1 MSLFLILF
9 GVAALLPVVAARVF
23 FLGRWRVGWVMYL
36 ANVVWELAEKRLKV
50 SRMVV
55 EAGAAL
61 LGLTLLLIGGVGGG
75 IVSTLA
81 VVIVA
86 LELSNRL
93 WEREL
98 LAASYTT
105 PDPCRLPPAVDPQ
118 LTLNLRAPFVARS
131 PRYQLGSLLV
141 GRPLRVELLL
151 GNHTRIPTM
160 AAVRAEISTPAGWL
174 AEGSAQQSVGVIAPG
189 EVASISWELT
199 PPQVLPAGSLDL
211 VVTWGGMTQAFKIA
225 FDGCVPAEDLALE
238 TAAISRYPGACQS
251 AFAWRGDMDL
261 YDTATCQSIEGL
273 EEALKLAARHC
284 FPQTMCLSTRLSLDE
299 AAAREWS
306 ERYSLERPASEIP
319 DFIAWLRESVELTHR
334 APYPTHTNKP
344 YSMELGNHGHLHY
357 GTDTSAAPGNGWL
370 PQARMGAGAYAWV
383 GDDKSSFG
391 EQRDNVLEAARWCR
405 EQLDF
410 VPRTWAK
417 PGRCNDGETA
427 RAMEA
432 AGCDVL
438 SGSDI
443 RARDNVLFQPPPHHP
458 GDTSAVELTSR
469 YPCDPQHIYHVAML
483 HFWLH
488 RSLRLGV
495 PMIYMC
501 HQHMRQ
507 FDGLACTRFTEH
519 MLRHVLID
527 YHGDFY
533 IDTLYGVGAYWREV
547 LSPKSRRV
555 VVAVEGASITV
566 TNGSE
571 LDLAK
576 LPVDLKYRGGLRRT
590 VLVDVPAGAAVRIDG
605 AGALSKSGGAVGRW
619 VGCR

>member
-9 GVAALLPVVAARVF
+9 GVTALLPVVAARVF
-23 FLGRWRVGWVMYL
+23 FLARWRVGWVMYL

-61 LGLTLLLIGGVGGG
+61 LGLALLLIGGVGVGF
-75 IVSTLA
+75 VSTLA
-81 VVIVA
+81 VGIVA

-93 WEREL
+93 RERAL
-98 LAASYTT
+98 LAGAYTT
-105 PDPCRLPPAVDPQ
+105 PDPHCLPPAVDPQ
-118 LTLNLRAPFVARS
+118 LTLNLRAPFIARS
-131 PRYQLGSLLV
+131 PRYQLGTLRV
-141 GRPLRVELLL
+141 GRPLRLELLL

-160 AAVRAEISTPAGWL
+160 AAVRGKLSTPAGWL
-174 AEGSAQQSVGVIAPG
+174 SEGAAQQSVGVISSG
-189 EVASISWELT
+189 EMASISWDLT

-211 VVTWGGMTQAFKIA
+211 VVTWGAMTQSFKMQYE
-225 FDGCVPAEDLALE
+225 GCIEAGPLHLE
-238 TAAISRYPGACQS
+238 AASISRYPGACQS

-261 YDTATCQSIEGL
+261 YDTATFQSIEGL
-273 EEALKLAARHC
+273 ERALKVAARYC

-306 ERYSLERPASEIP
+306 EHYGLERPASEIP

-334 APYPTHTNKP
+334 APYPTNTNKP

-357 GTDTSAAPGNGWL
+357 GTDTSAAPGNGWT
-370 PQARMGAGAYAWV
+370 PQARMRAGEYAWV

-417 PGRCNDGETA
+417 PGRCNDGDTA

-443 RARDNVLFQPPPHHP
+443 RARDNVLYQPRPHHP
-458 GDTSAVELTSR
+458 GDTAAVELTTR

-495 PMIYMC
+495 PMTYMC

-519 MLRHVLID
+519 MLRHVLTD

-533 IDTLYGVGAYWREV
+533 IDTLYGVGSYWREV

-555 VVAVEGASITV
+555 VVSVEGTSLAV
-566 TNGSE
+566 TNGSN
-571 LDLAK
+571 LDLEQ
-576 LPVDLKYRGGLRRT
+576 LPVDLKYRGGLRWT
-590 VLVDVPAGAAVRIDG
+590 VLVDVPAGTTVRIEG
-605 AGALSKSGGAVGRW
+605 AEALPKGGSQ
-619 VGCR
+619 